1 MNNEMSRRFP
11 IASTSNLRSN
21 ERVDVYLWNRFF
33 YNKFSLANCAK
44 TLIILLTLFLVW
56 GCDSQQ
62 KKQTQQ
68 PTVQQQS
75 AVPEATEPVTPPRA
89 EDWHMFMHN
98 LGFSGI
104 SPDNNITPPLELLWK
119 FKTGGPLHA
128 SPVIANGILY
138 IGSTDGKLYA
148 LDAKQWGIKWVFD
161 AGDAIRYAAAVLG
174 NRVYFSARNNKV
186 YALDAKTGEK
196 LWEFKSKGWM
206 DAAPIVLDNR
216 VYVGAFPSRIYLL
229 NASTGALEAMRERTI
244 RIHGIEYGC
253 AKGVFRPV
261 FPEHKA
267 DLWRSQTGGSES
279 YPVTANGIVYIGA
292 RNGQLHAFDAASRTE
307 TWTYQLG
314 GFIDAA
320 PAISDG
326 VLYAASGDGNVYAFA
341 NASEV
346 IDHANGSS
354 VVDTRRQGIVTHDA
368 APVYTRKDGITT
380 AASEGTSVLLQLNDG
395 VRLPIVGVSD
405 KSTPNAHVAFDGY
418 EVELPNGVRGWMN
431 KFSFGEFKEI
441 DGIMFNTDFCREE
454 DHPITDPYR
463 IQLIEGAEFPRW
475 SPDGEF
481 IAFLKREDLGGRYW
495 RANELWIMDRKG
507 ERARKFYT
515 GNFYNPYV
523 SWSLDSRLV
532 AFEVDENG
540 ERFIYTVDW
549 KFGRIKLLARGDGP
563 AFSPTSNRLV
573 FRRRD
578 TSQTGK
584 LDIVYRINSDGSGLS
599 AIARVPIERRQRTY
613 TYLSAPSWAPDGTRV
628 AFGVNN
634 SKYVG
639 IRIQDIEGQR
649 IKEILTQHQQ
659 VHQLSWS
666 EDGTRL
672 AYVLSGGNRPGQLID
687 KQLHLSETV
696 STLTQSQILKH
707 TSPAWSPTGRQLAYM
722 EREDCGGI
730 RWKIWI
736 YDLESDK
743 KFPIARTPMKLTSI
757 VWMPDGKH
765 LCLWQTSDYL
775 RDNAYKPALTKGWI
789 VPIDIP

>member
-1 MNNEMSRRFP
+1 MYIMKR
-11 IASTSNLRSN
+11 
-21 ERVDVYLWNRFF
+21 LWQQKYRIV
-33 YNKFSLANCAK
+33 LV
-44 TLIILLTLFLVW
+44 LLFVW

-62 KKQTQQ
+62 KEQPQQ
-68 PTVQQQS
+68 PRVQQS
-75 AVPEATEPVTPPRA
+75 AVPEATEPLAPPRA
-89 EDWHMFMHN
+89 EDWHTFMHD
-98 LGFSGI
+98 LGFSGVSSDKSI
-104 SPDNNITPPLELLWK
+104 APPLELLWK

-148 LDAKQWGIKWVFD
+148 LDAKQWGIRWVFD
-161 AGDAIRYAAAVLG
+161 AGDAIRYSATVLG

-186 YALDAKTGEK
+186 YALDARTGEK
-196 LWEFKSKGWM
+196 LWEFKSKSWM
-206 DAAPIVLDNR
+206 DAPPIVSDNK
-216 VYVGAFPSRIYLL
+216 VYVGAFPSKIYLL
-229 NASTGALEAMRERTI
+229 NARTGTLEAMRERTV
-244 RIHGIEYGC
+244 RIQGIEYGC
-253 AKGVFRPV
+253 AKGVFRPI
-261 FPEHKA
+261 FPEHNA
-267 DLWRSQTGGSES
+267 DVWRGQTNGSES
-279 YPVTANGIVYIGA
+279 YPVTANGVVYIGA
-292 RNGQLHAFDAASRTE
+292 RNGNLHAFDAVSQSE

-314 GFIDAA
+314 SFVDAA

-326 VLYAASGDGNVYAFA
+326 VLYATSGDGNVYAFT
-341 NASEV
+341 NATENV
-346 IDHANGSS
+346 REQE
-354 VVDTRRQGIVTHDA
+354 TRRQGVVTHDA
-368 APVYTRKDGITT
+368 APVYTAKEG
-380 AASEGTSVLLQLNDG
+380 AAVLLQLNDG
-395 VRLPIVGVSD
+395 VRLPILQVSE
-405 KSTPNAHVAFDGY
+405 GWY

-431 KFSFGEFKEI
+431 KFAFGEFKEI
-441 DGIMFNTDFCREE
+441 DDILFNTTFCRPE
-454 DHPITDPYR
+454 DNAITDPYR
-463 IQLIEGAEFPRW
+463 VQLIEGAEFPRW

-515 GNFYNPYV
+515 GNFYNPYL

-549 KFGRIKLLARGDGP
+549 KFGRIKQLVRGDGP

-578 TSQTGK
+578 FSQSGG
-584 LDIVYRINSDGSGLS
+584 LDIIYRINSDGSGLS

-634 SKYVG
+634 AKYIG

-659 VHQLSWS
+659 VHQLDWS
-666 EDGTRL
+666 ADSTHL
-672 AYVLSGGNRPGQLID
+672 AYVLSGSNRPGQLID
-687 KQLHLSETV
+687 KQLHVSETV
-696 STLTQSQILKH
+696 ATFTQSQILKH
-707 TSPAWSPTGRQLAYM
+707 TSPVWSPTGKQLAYM
-722 EREDCGGI
+722 EREDCAGI
-730 RWKIWI
+730 RWKVWV
-736 YDLESDK
+736 YDLERGR
-743 KFPIARTPMKLTSI
+743 KFPIARTPMKLTSV

-789 VPIDIP
+789 VPIDMP

>member
-1 MNNEMSRRFP
+1 MYIIKRLWQRK
-11 IASTSNLRSN
+11 
-21 ERVDVYLWNRFF
+21 YLVV
-33 YNKFSLANCAK
+33 LV
-44 TLIILLTLFLVW
+44 LLLVW

-68 PTVQQQS
+68 PTAQRSVTRE
-75 AVPEATEPVTPPRA
+75 VVEPVTPPRA

-104 SPDNNITPPLELLWK
+104 SPDKSITPPLELLWK

-128 SPVIANGILY
+128 SPVIANGIVY

-148 LDAKQWGIKWVFD
+148 LDAKQWGIRWVFD
-161 AGDAIRYAAAVLG
+161 AGDAIRYSATVLG
-174 NRVYFSARNNKV
+174 DRVYFSARNNKV

-196 LWEFKSKGWM
+196 LWEFKSKSWM
-206 DAAPIVLDNR
+206 DAPPIVSDNK
-216 VYVGAFPSRIYLL
+216 VYIGAFPSKIYLL
-229 NASTGALEAMRERTI
+229 NARTGTLEAMRERTVHI
-244 RIHGIEYGC
+244 QGIEYGC
-253 AKGVFRPV
+253 AKGVFRPI
-261 FPEHKA
+261 FPEHNA
-267 DLWRSQTGGSES
+267 DLWRGYIGGSES
-279 YPVTANGIVYIGA
+279 YPVTANGVVYIGA
-292 RNGQLHAFDAASRTE
+292 RDGHLHAFDIASKTE

-314 GFIDAA
+314 GFVGAA

-326 VLYAASGDGNVYAFA
+326 ILYAASGDGSIYAFT

-346 IDHANGSS
+346 ANRVSGDRARES
-354 VVDTRRQGIVTHDA
+354 RRQGTVTHDA
-368 APVYTRKDGITT
+368 APVYTRKDGGTPT
-380 AASEGTSVLLQLNDG
+380 SEGASVLLQLNDG

-405 KSTPNAHVAFDGY
+405 GLY
-418 EVELPNGVRGWMN
+418 EIELPDGVRGWMD
-431 KFSFGEFKEI
+431 KFAFGEFEEI
-441 DGIMFNTDFCREE
+441 DGILFNTNFCRPEGRSL
-454 DHPITDPYR
+454 TDPDR
-463 IQLIEGAEFPRW
+463 VQLIEGAEFPRW

-481 IAFLKREDLGGRYW
+481 IAFLRREDLGGRYW

-515 GNFYNPYV
+515 GNFYNPYL

-549 KFGRIKLLARGDGP
+549 KFGRIKQLVRGDGP

-573 FRRRD
+573 FRRREKGMD
-578 TSQTGK
+578 V
-584 LDIVYRINSDGSGLS
+584 VYRINSDSSGLG
-599 AIARVPIERRQRTY
+599 AIARVPVERPRRTY
-613 TYLSAPSWAPDGTRV
+613 TYLAAPSWAPDGTRV
-628 AFGVNN
+628 AFGVNS

-666 EDGTRL
+666 ADSTHL
-672 AYVLSGGNRPGQLID
+672 AYVLSGSNRPGQLID
-687 KQLHLSETV
+687 KQLHVSKTV

-707 TSPAWSPTGRQLAYM
+707 TSPAWSPTGKRLAYM
-722 EREDCGGI
+722 EREDCVGI
-730 RWKIWI
+730 RWKVWV
-736 YDLESDK
+736 YDLESGK
-743 KFPIARTPMKLTSI
+743 KFPIARTPMKLTAV
-757 VWMPDGKH
+757 VWMPDGKN

-789 VPIDIP
+789 VSIDIP

>member
-1 MNNEMSRRFP
+1 MHQNFV
-11 IASTSNLRSN
+11 
-21 ERVDVYLWNRFF
+21 ERHLFVYIMKRLWQQK
-33 YNKFSLANCAK
+33 YWIVLV
-44 TLIILLTLFLVW
+44 LLLVW

-62 KKQTQQ
+62 KEQPQQ
-68 PTVQQQS
+68 PTVQQS
-75 AVPEATEPVTPPRA
+75 AAPEATEPLAPPRA
-89 EDWHMFMHN
+89 EDWHTFMHDV
-98 LGFSGI
+98 GFSGV
-104 SPDNNITPPLELLWK
+104 SPDKSITPPLELLWK

-148 LDAKQWGIKWVFD
+148 LDAKQWGIRWVFD
-161 AGDAIRYAAAVLG
+161 AGDAIRYSATVVG

-196 LWEFKSKGWM
+196 LWEFKSKSWM
-206 DAAPIVLDNR
+206 DAPPIVSDNK
-216 VYVGAFPSRIYLL
+216 VYVGAFPSKIYLL
-229 NASTGALEAMRERTI
+229 NARTGTLEAMRERTV
-244 RIHGIEYGC
+244 RIQGIEYGC
-253 AKGVFRPV
+253 AKGVFRPI
-261 FPEHKA
+261 FPEHNA
-267 DLWRSQTGGSES
+267 DLWRGQTNGSES
-279 YPVTANGIVYIGA
+279 YPVTANGVVYIGA
-292 RNGQLHAFDAASRTE
+292 RNGKLHAFDAVSKSE

-314 GFIDAA
+314 SFVDAA

-326 VLYAASGDGNVYAFA
+326 ILYAASGDGSVYAFT
-341 NASEV
+341 NATENV
-346 IDHANGSS
+346 HEQE
-354 VVDTRRQGIVTHDA
+354 TRRQGVVTHDA
-368 APVYTRKDGITT
+368 APVYTAK
-380 AASEGTSVLLQLNDG
+380 EGTAVLLQLNDG
-395 VRLPIVGVSD
+395 VRLPILQVSD
-405 KSTPNAHVAFDGY
+405 GWY

-431 KFSFGEFKEI
+431 KFAFGEFKEI
-441 DGIMFNTDFCREE
+441 DSILFNTTFCRPG
-454 DHPITDPYR
+454 DNAITDPYR
-463 IQLIEGAEFPRW
+463 VQLIEGAEFPRW

-481 IAFLKREDLGGRYW
+481 IAFLKREDLGSRYW

-515 GNFYNPYV
+515 GNFYNPYL

-549 KFGRIKLLARGDGP
+549 KFGRIKQLVRGDGP

-578 TSQTGK
+578 FSQSGG
-584 LDIVYRINSDGSGLS
+584 LDIIYRINSDSSGLS
-599 AIARVPIERRQRTY
+599 AIARIPIERRQRTY

-634 SKYVG
+634 AKYVG

-659 VHQLSWS
+659 VHQLDWS
-666 EDGTRL
+666 ADSTHL
-672 AYVLSGGNRPGQLID
+672 AYVLSGSNRPGQLID

-696 STLTQSQILKH
+696 ATFTQSQILKH
-707 TSPAWSPTGRQLAYM
+707 TSPAWSPTGKQLVYM
-722 EREDCGGI
+722 EREDCAGI
-730 RWKIWI
+730 RWKVWV
-736 YDLESDK
+736 YDLESGK
-743 KFPIARTPMKLTSI
+743 KFPIARTPMKLTSV

>member
-1 MNNEMSRRFP
+1 MHQNFV
-11 IASTSNLRSN
+11 
-21 ERVDVYLWNRFF
+21 ERHLFVYIMKRLWQQK
-33 YNKFSLANCAK
+33 YWIVLV
-44 TLIILLTLFLVW
+44 LLLVW

-62 KKQTQQ
+62 KEQPQQ
-68 PTVQQQS
+68 PTVQQS
-75 AVPEATEPVTPPRA
+75 AAPEATEPLAPPRA
-89 EDWHMFMHN
+89 EDWHTFMHDV
-98 LGFSGI
+98 GFSGV
-104 SPDNNITPPLELLWK
+104 SPDKSITPPLELLWK

-148 LDAKQWGIKWVFD
+148 LDAKQWGIWWVFD
-161 AGDAIRYAAAVLG
+161 AGDAIRYSATVVG

-196 LWEFKSKGWM
+196 LWEFKSKSWM
-206 DAAPIVLDNR
+206 DAPPIVSDNK
-216 VYVGAFPSRIYLL
+216 VYVGAFPSKIYLL
-229 NASTGALEAMRERTI
+229 NARTGTLEAMRERTV
-244 RIHGIEYGC
+244 RIQGIEYGC
-253 AKGVFRPV
+253 AKGVFRPI
-261 FPEHKA
+261 FPEHNA
-267 DLWRSQTGGSES
+267 DLWRGQTNGSES
-279 YPVTANGIVYIGA
+279 YPVTANGVVYIGA
-292 RNGQLHAFDAASRTE
+292 RNGKLHAFDVVSKSE

-314 GFIDAA
+314 SFVDAA

-326 VLYAASGDGNVYAFA
+326 ILYAASGDGSVYAFT
-341 NASEV
+341 NATENV
-346 IDHANGSS
+346 HEQE
-354 VVDTRRQGIVTHDA
+354 TRRQGVVTHDA
-368 APVYTRKDGITT
+368 APVYTVK
-380 AASEGTSVLLQLNDG
+380 EGTAVLLQLNDG
-395 VRLPIVGVSD
+395 VRLPILQVSD
-405 KSTPNAHVAFDGY
+405 GWY

-431 KFSFGEFKEI
+431 KFAFGEFKEI
-441 DGIMFNTDFCREE
+441 DSILFNTTFCRPG
-454 DHPITDPYR
+454 DNAITDPYR
-463 IQLIEGAEFPRW
+463 VQLIEGAEFPRW

-515 GNFYNPYV
+515 GNFYNPYL

-549 KFGRIKLLARGDGP
+549 KFGRIKQLVRGDGP
-563 AFSPTSNRLV
+563 AFSPTSNRLA

-578 TSQTGK
+578 FSQSGG
-584 LDIVYRINSDGSGLS
+584 LDIIYRINSDSSGLS

-634 SKYVG
+634 AKYVG

-659 VHQLSWS
+659 VHQLDWS
-666 EDGTRL
+666 ADSTHL
-672 AYVLSGGNRPGQLID
+672 AYVLSGSNRPGQLID

-696 STLTQSQILKH
+696 ATFTQSQILKH
-707 TSPAWSPTGRQLAYM
+707 TSPAWSPTGKQLVYM
-722 EREDCGGI
+722 EREDCAGI
-730 RWKIWI
+730 RWKVWV
-736 YDLESDK
+736 YDLESGK
-743 KFPIARTPMKLTSI
+743 KFPIARTPMKLTSV

>member
-1 MNNEMSRRFP
+1 MHQNFV
-11 IASTSNLRSN
+11 
-21 ERVDVYLWNRFF
+21 ERHLFVYIMKRLWQQK
-33 YNKFSLANCAK
+33 YWIVLV
-44 TLIILLTLFLVW
+44 LLLVW

-62 KKQTQQ
+62 KEQPQQ
-68 PTVQQQS
+68 PTVQQS
-75 AVPEATEPVTPPRA
+75 AAPEATEPLAPPRA
-89 EDWHMFMHN
+89 EDWHTFMHDV
-98 LGFSGI
+98 GFSGV
-104 SPDNNITPPLELLWK
+104 SPDKSITPPLELLWK

-148 LDAKQWGIKWVFD
+148 LDAKQWGIRWVFD
-161 AGDAIRYAAAVLG
+161 AGDAIRYSATVLG

-196 LWEFKSKGWM
+196 LWEFKSKSWM
-206 DAAPIVLDNR
+206 DAPPIVSDNK
-216 VYVGAFPSRIYLL
+216 VYVGAFPSKIYLL
-229 NASTGALEAMRERTI
+229 NARAGTLEAMRERTV
-244 RIHGIEYGC
+244 RIQGIEYGC
-253 AKGVFRPV
+253 AKGVFRPI
-261 FPEHKA
+261 FPEHNA
-267 DLWRSQTGGSES
+267 DLWRGQTNGSES
-279 YPVTANGIVYIGA
+279 YPVTANGVVYIGA
-292 RNGQLHAFDAASRTE
+292 RNGKLHAFDAVSTSE

-314 GFIDAA
+314 SFVDAA

-326 VLYAASGDGNVYAFA
+326 ILYAASGDGSVYAFT
-341 NASEV
+341 NATENV
-346 IDHANGSS
+346 HEQE
-354 VVDTRRQGIVTHDA
+354 TRRQGVVTHDA
-368 APVYTRKDGITT
+368 APVYTAK
-380 AASEGTSVLLQLNDG
+380 EGTAVLLQLNDS
-395 VRLPIVGVSD
+395 VRLPILQVSD
-405 KSTPNAHVAFDGY
+405 GWY

-431 KFSFGEFKEI
+431 KFAFGEFKEI
-441 DGIMFNTDFCREE
+441 DSILFNTTFCRPG
-454 DHPITDPYR
+454 DNAITDPYR
-463 IQLIEGAEFPRW
+463 VQLIEGAEFPRW

-515 GNFYNPYV
+515 GNFYNPYL

-549 KFGRIKLLARGDGP
+549 KFGRIKQLVRGDGP

-578 TSQTGK
+578 FSQSGG
-584 LDIVYRINSDGSGLS
+584 LDIIYRINSDSSGLS

-634 SKYVG
+634 AKYVG

-659 VHQLSWS
+659 VHQLDWS
-666 EDGTRL
+666 ADSTHL
-672 AYVLSGGNRPGQLID
+672 AYVLSGSNRPGQLID

-696 STLTQSQILKH
+696 ATFTQSQILKH
-707 TSPAWSPTGRQLAYM
+707 TSPAWSPTGKQLVYM
-722 EREDCGGI
+722 EREDCAGI
-730 RWKIWI
+730 RWKVWV
-736 YDLESDK
+736 YDLESGK
-743 KFPIARTPMKLTSI
+743 KFPIARTPMKLTSV

>member
-1 MNNEMSRRFP
+1 MYIMKR
-11 IASTSNLRSN
+11 
-21 ERVDVYLWNRFF
+21 LWQQKYRIV
-33 YNKFSLANCAK
+33 LV
-44 TLIILLTLFLVW
+44 LLFVW

-62 KKQTQQ
+62 KEQPQQ
-68 PTVQQQS
+68 PRVQQS
-75 AVPEATEPVTPPRA
+75 TAPEATEPLAPPRA
-89 EDWHMFMHN
+89 EDWHTFMHD
-98 LGFSGI
+98 LGFSGV
-104 SPDNNITPPLELLWK
+104 SPDKSIAPPLELLWK

-148 LDAKQWGIKWVFD
+148 LDAKQWGIRWVFD
-161 AGDAIRYAAAVLG
+161 AGDAIRYSATVLG

-196 LWEFKSKGWM
+196 LWEFKSKSWM
-206 DAAPIVLDNR
+206 DAPPIVSDNK
-216 VYVGAFPSRIYLL
+216 VYVGAFPSKIYLL
-229 NASTGALEAMRERTI
+229 NARTGTLEAMRERTVHI
-244 RIHGIEYGC
+244 EGIEYGC
-253 AKGVFRPV
+253 AKGVFRPI
-261 FPEHKA
+261 FPEHNA
-267 DLWRSQTGGSES
+267 DLWRGQTNGSES
-279 YPVTANGIVYIGA
+279 YPVTANGVVYIGA
-292 RNGQLHAFDAASRTE
+292 RNGKLHAFDAVSKSE

-314 GFIDAA
+314 SFVDAA

-326 VLYAASGDGNVYAFA
+326 VLYAASGDGTVYAFT
-341 NASEV
+341 NATENV
-346 IDHANGSS
+346 REQE
-354 VVDTRRQGIVTHDA
+354 TRRQGVVTHDA
-368 APVYTRKDGITT
+368 APVYTTKEG
-380 AASEGTSVLLQLNDG
+380 AAVLLQLNDG
-395 VRLPIVGVSD
+395 VRLPILQVSD
-405 KSTPNAHVAFDGY
+405 GWY

-431 KFSFGEFKEI
+431 KFAFGEFKEI
-441 DGIMFNTDFCREE
+441 DGILFNTTFCRPE
-454 DHPITDPYR
+454 DNAITDPYR
-463 IQLIEGAEFPRW
+463 VQLIEGAEFPRW

-515 GNFYNPYV
+515 GNFYNPYL

-549 KFGRIKLLARGDGP
+549 KFGRIKQLVRGDGP

-578 TSQTGK
+578 FSQSGG
-584 LDIVYRINSDGSGLS
+584 LDIIYRINSDSSGLS

-634 SKYVG
+634 AKYVG

-659 VHQLSWS
+659 VHQLDWS
-666 EDGTRL
+666 ADSGHL
-672 AYVLSGGNRPGQLID
+672 AYVLSGSNRPGQLID

-696 STLTQSQILKH
+696 ATFTQSQILKH
-707 TSPAWSPTGRQLAYM
+707 TSPAWAPTGKQLAYM
-722 EREDCGGI
+722 EREDCAGI
-730 RWKIWI
+730 RWKVWV
-736 YDLESDK
+736 YDLESGK
-743 KFPIARTPMKLTSI
+743 KFPIARTPMKLTSV

>member
-1 MNNEMSRRFP
+1 MYIMKR
-11 IASTSNLRSN
+11 
-21 ERVDVYLWNRFF
+21 LWQQKYRIV
-33 YNKFSLANCAK
+33 LV
-44 TLIILLTLFLVW
+44 LLFVW

-62 KKQTQQ
+62 KEQPQQ
-68 PTVQQQS
+68 PRVQQS
-75 AVPEATEPVTPPRA
+75 AVPEATEPLAPPRA
-89 EDWHMFMHN
+89 EDWHTFMHD
-98 LGFSGI
+98 LGFSGV
-104 SPDNNITPPLELLWK
+104 SPDKSITPPLELLWK

-148 LDAKQWGIKWVFD
+148 LDAKQWGIRWVFD
-161 AGDAIRYAAAVLG
+161 AGDAIRYSATVLG

-196 LWEFKSKGWM
+196 LWEFKSKSWM
-206 DAAPIVLDNR
+206 DAPPIVSDNK
-216 VYVGAFPSRIYLL
+216 VYVGAFPSKIYLL
-229 NASTGALEAMRERTI
+229 NARTGTLEAMRERTV
-244 RIHGIEYGC
+244 RIQGIEYGC
-253 AKGVFRPV
+253 AKGVFRPI
-261 FPEHKA
+261 FPEHNA
-267 DLWRSQTGGSES
+267 DVWRGRTNGSES
-279 YPVTANGIVYIGA
+279 YPVTANGVVYIGA
-292 RNGQLHAFDAASRTE
+292 RNGNLHAFDAVSKSE

-314 GFIDAA
+314 SFVDAA

-326 VLYAASGDGNVYAFA
+326 VLYAASGDGNVYAFT
-341 NASEV
+341 NATENV
-346 IDHANGSS
+346 REQE
-354 VVDTRRQGIVTHDA
+354 TRRQGVVTHDA
-368 APVYTRKDGITT
+368 APVYTAKEG
-380 AASEGTSVLLQLNDG
+380 AAVLLQLNDG
-395 VRLPIVGVSD
+395 VRLPILQVSE
-405 KSTPNAHVAFDGY
+405 GWY

-431 KFSFGEFKEI
+431 KFAFGEFKEI
-441 DGIMFNTDFCREE
+441 DDILFNTTFCRPE
-454 DHPITDPYR
+454 DNAITDPYR
-463 IQLIEGAEFPRW
+463 VQLIEGAEFPRW

-515 GNFYNPYV
+515 GNFYNPYL

-549 KFGRIKLLARGDGP
+549 KFGRIKQLVRGDGP

-578 TSQTGK
+578 FSQSGG
-584 LDIVYRINSDGSGLS
+584 LDIIYRINSDGSGLG

-634 SKYVG
+634 AKYIG

-659 VHQLSWS
+659 VHQLDWS
-666 EDGTRL
+666 ADSTHL
-672 AYVLSGGNRPGQLID
+672 AYVLSGSNRPGQLID
-687 KQLHLSETV
+687 KQLHVSETV
-696 STLTQSQILKH
+696 ATLTQSQILKH
-707 TSPAWSPTGRQLAYM
+707 TSPAWSPTGKRLAYM
-722 EREDCGGI
+722 EREDCAGI
-730 RWKIWI
+730 RWKVWV
-736 YDLESDK
+736 YDLERGR
-743 KFPIARTPMKLTSI
+743 KFPIARTPMKLTSV

-789 VPIDIP
+789 VPIDMP